1 MLPPMRSLRA
11 LLLAALV
18 PLLAACSGADTVTE
32 ADTVTG
38 ADTVTQ
44 TEAVIGAD
52 TVTIATVGSYHP
64 FDFINDEG
72 EIDGLERELGDELCR
87 RADLEC
93 EWVLNEW
100 ADMIPDLVA
109 GEFDAIFSGMSIT
122 DKREELIDFTEAYY
136 PPTPS
141 VYVARAGAG
150 DEAVEGTI
158 GAAPNT
164 IYSDY
169 FAELDRPVVLLDG
182 DSTSLN
188 TINAVL
194 AGTVDAV
201 LVDHGYAVESL
212 LEHEGRLE
220 IVGPSVLLDR
230 GLGIGVREGSVLKGK
245 LDEALGSMKAD
256 GIVNDLILK
265 WVGPDAST
273 FE

>member
-1 MLPPMRSLRA
+1 LLRGINVGGRNVVRMADLRA
-11 LLLAALV
+11 AFEDAGYAAVRTYIQSGNVLFESAIALTSLEPDIETVLADRFGLSV
-18 PLLAACSGADTVTE
+18 VVVVRSHRQHRDVVDGAPH
-32 ADTVTG
+32 G
-38 ADTVTQ
+38 
-44 TEAVIGAD
+44 
-52 TVTIATVGSYHP
+52 
-64 FDFINDEG
+64 F
-72 EIDGLERELGDELCR
+72 
-87 RADLEC
+87 
-93 EWVLNEW
+93 
-100 ADMIPDLVA
+100 
-109 GEFDAIFSGMSIT
+109 
-122 DKREELIDFTEAYY
+122 
-136 PPTPS
+136 
-141 VYVARAGAG
+141 
-150 DEAVEGTI
+150 

-212 LEHEGRLE
+212 AAHEGRLE

-230 GLGIGVREGSVLKGK
+230 GLGIGVRKGSELKGK
-245 LDEALGSMKAD
+245 FDEALASMKAD